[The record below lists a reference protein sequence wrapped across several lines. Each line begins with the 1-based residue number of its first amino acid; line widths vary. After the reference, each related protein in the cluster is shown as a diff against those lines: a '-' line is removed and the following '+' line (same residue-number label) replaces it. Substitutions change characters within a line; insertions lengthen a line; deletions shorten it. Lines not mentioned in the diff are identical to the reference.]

1 MEKTE
6 IVEGYPRRRDQLL
19 PILHALQE
27 ASPTNSLAGSDLRL
41 VAEHLHLPLSVVHDA
56 VTFYSL
62 FSLRPRGKHIVRVCD
77 SPPCHLLGAQ
87 SVLDGLG
94 KLLGIKVG
102 ETTPDGSFTLE
113 LTSCLGLCDVAPA
126 MMVDDEVYGNLTP
139 QKLKEIITCYRRE
152 K

>member
-6 IVEGYPRRRDQLL
+6 IIGGYPRRRDQLIA
-19 PILHALQE
+19 ILHALQE

-41 VAEHLHLPLSVVHDA
+41 VAEYLHLPLSVVHDV
-56 VTFYSL
+56 VTFYSM
-62 FSLRPRGKHIVRVCD
+62 FSLRARGKHIVRLCD
-77 SPPCHLLGAQ
+77 SPPCHLLGSR
-87 SVLDGLG
+87 SVLDELR
-94 KLLGIKVG
+94 KLLGIEVG

-126 MMVDDEVYGNLTP
+126 MMVDDVVYGDLTP
-139 QKLKEIITCYRRE
+139 QKLKGIISRYRRE